1 ADIDEIIGEQAFQSV
16 AQVVAST
23 RAVLEDIKA
32 SGDTVSARHFDL
44 LQAHGGSIGVV
55 LRESDDS
62 AGVLVGAL
70 EKAVSAVKAGP
81 CGPKAAGD
89 GAGAAAAKPHHGPDP
104 EPVAAE
110 AQPTPGGDG
119 VNIPLKV
126 RLKAWWD
133 GTDPQDQAT
142 GPGE

>member
-1 ADIDEIIGEQAFQSV
+1 M
-16 AQVVAST
+16 T
-23 RAVLEDIKA
+23 
-32 SGDTVSARHFDL
+32 ARHFDI

-55 LRESDDS
+55 LQESDES

-70 EKAVSAVKAGP
+70 EKAVSAVKANP

-89 GAGAAAAKPHHGPDP
+89 GAGAAAAKSNHGPNP

-110 AQPTPGGDG
+110 SQPVPGDDG

-133 GTDPQDQAT
+133 GTDPQNLAT
-142 GPGE
+142 GAGE